1 VDYFDLQRAAAERV
15 LRQLQEHPD
24 TWTRVVAVLQNSQNL
39 NSKFYA
45 LRVRIDY
52 EVWNLPSKDQRWRC
66 IH

>member
-1 VDYFDLQRAAAERV
+1 VDYFDFQRAAAERV